1 MPYISPMAM
10 KQKDIVALIKD
21 AFPDGKITIE
31 DLRGDED
38 HYSLRVISSAFHG
51 KSRVQQHQMVYKALK
66 GHMGTT
72 LHAMALKT
80 ISKESDHE

>member
-1 MPYISPMAM
+1 MSYISPMAM
-10 KQKDIVALIKD
+10 KQDDILSLIKE
-21 AFPDGKITIE
+21 AFPDGEVTIE

-38 HYSLRVISSAFHG
+38 HYSVTIASSAFHG
-51 KSRVQQHQMVYKALK
+51 KNRVQQHQMVYKSLK

-80 ISKESDHE
+80 IAKEPNHE